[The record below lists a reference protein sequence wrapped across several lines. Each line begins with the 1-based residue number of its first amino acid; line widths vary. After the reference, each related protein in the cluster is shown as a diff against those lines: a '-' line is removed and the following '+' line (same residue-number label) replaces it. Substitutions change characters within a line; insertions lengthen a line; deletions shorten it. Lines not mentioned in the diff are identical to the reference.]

1 MTAHQSYLSS
11 LSPEQRAAYDA
22 VAAGQSV
29 CITGPGGT
37 GKSHLLNGLRDYLS
51 VRVTASTGI
60 AALNVGGSTIH
71 SFAGLGYGD
80 KPAEEILKSLEYKQ
94 AKFNDGTLDRLQ
106 KVQRLAIDEVSMM
119 SAELLDTLSDLLK
132 LARMDFSPFGGVQMI
147 FLGDFLQLPPVVK
160 KGVVRFAFEATDW
173 KNVKLYQ
180 LTKTF
185 RQSDQQFA
193 DILNEIRLGKL
204 SPAGVSLLNSRFNA
218 PDPEP
223 EKLPLVLHTHNAG
236 CDELNMD
243 GLLQILHHEPTTYPS
258 SDSGVN
264 PAFIDQLDKNCLAPK
279 VLALKPTCRVMLLR
293 NLDVLGGLANG
304 SLGTVTELERDRVI
318 VDFDDVGP
326 HQLDRATW
334 EITDGEKSL
343 AKRVQFPLRL
353 AYAVTVH
360 KSQGMTLSKLR
371 AHLSNCFAPGQAY
384 VALSRAKSIPGLFL
398 TGSLN
403 INITAAEKAVKFYQQ
418 HA

>member
-1 MTAHQSYLSS
+1 MTEKQQSYLST
-11 LSPEQRAAYDA
+11 LSPEQLSAYDA
-22 VAAGQSV
+22 VASGLSV

-37 GKSHLLNGLRDYLS
+37 GKSHLLNGLRDYLN

-94 AKFNDGTLDRLQ
+94 AKFNDGTLERLQ
-106 KVQRLAIDEVSMM
+106 TIKRLAIDEVSMM

-185 RQSDQQFA
+185 RQSDQAFA

-204 SPAGVSLLNSRFNA
+204 SQAGVELLNSRFNA
-218 PDPEP
+218 HDPEP
-223 EKLPLVLHTHNAG
+223 DKLPLVLHTHNEG
-236 CDELNMD
+236 CERINNEQLAAL
-243 GLLQILHHEPTTYPS
+243 GG
-258 SDSGVN
+258 DSRGYYATDTGVN
-264 PAFIDQLDKNCLAPK
+264 PAFIEQLDKNCLAPK
-279 VLALKPTCRVMLLR
+279 ALQLKPHCRVMLLR

-304 SLGTVTELERDRVI
+304 SLGTVLSLERDRII
-318 VDFDDVGP
+318 VDFDDVGQQ
-326 HQLDRATW
+326 QLERATW
-334 EITDGEKSL
+334 EITDGEKTL

-360 KSQGMTLSKLR
+360 KSQGMTLSKLK
-371 AHLSNCFAPGQAY
+371 AHLDNCFAPGQAY

-398 TGSLN
+398 TGSPN
-403 INITAAEKAVKFYQQ
+403 INITAAEKAVKFYQDNQ
-418 HA
+418 